1 MGARPRVPGGGR
13 RGGYRVRVRRSSRR
27 RRAARSRWGVLV
39 PTLLAVVVL
48 AVVLARTGLP
58 DLTPLPGSPFPPSA
72 LAIDAELRID
82 PARVPTE
89 AAVVAYVLDGD
100 SLVVRLA
107 GRESQI
113 RLYGLNAPE
122 RDERCAAQVRAR
134 LRRLAPPGA
143 TLLLHPG
150 PRNDDGARLL
160 RYAFLEDGRSLDA
173 TLVAEGLARAWRRD
187 GQLRDAIVRL
197 EDAARAGRTGCL
209 WGG

>member
-1 MGARPRVPGGGR
+1 MSGGGR
-13 RGGYRVRVRRSSRR
+13 RRRPRRRARR
-27 RRAARSRWGVLV
+27 RRWGLLV
-39 PTLLAVVVL
+39 PTLLAIVVL

-58 DLTPLPGSPFPPSA
+58 GLPGLTPLPGSPFPPSA
-72 LAIDAELRID
+72 LAIDADLRID
-82 PARVPTE
+82 LARVPTE

-107 GRESQI
+107 GRESRI

-173 TLVAEGLARAWRRD
+173 ALVAEGLARAWRRD

-197 EDAARAGRTGCL
+197 EEAARGAGTGCL
-209 WGG
+209 WAR

>member
-1 MGARPRVPGGGR
+1 MGA
-13 RGGYRVRVRRSSRR
+13 RR
-27 RRAARSRWGVLV
+27 RRAARSRWGVLL
-39 PTLLAVVVL
+39 PTLLVGL
-48 AVVLARTGLP
+48 ALALVLARTGLP
-58 DLTPLPGSPFPPSA
+58 GLPGLTPLPGSPIPPSA
-72 LAIDAELRID
+72 LALDADLRID

-100 SLVVRLA
+100 SLVVRLD

-113 RLYGLNAPE
+113 QLYGLNAPE
-122 RDERCAAQVRAR
+122 GDERCAPQARAR

-160 RYAFLEDGRSLDA
+160 RYAFLADGRSLDA

-197 EDAARAGRTGCL
+197 EEAAREAGTGCL
-209 WGG
+209 WAR

>member
-1 MGARPRVPGGGR
+1 MAARR
-13 RGGYRVRVRRSSRR
+13 RRSARR
-27 RRAARSRWGVLV
+27 RRAARRRWGVLV
-39 PTLLAVVVL
+39 PVLLAVVVL
-48 AVVLARTGLP
+48 AVVVSRTGLP
-58 DLTPLPGSPFPPSA
+58 GPTQPPAAPFPPA
-72 LAIDAELRID
+72 PLAIDADLRID

-89 AAVVAYVLDGD
+89 AAVVDSVLDGD

-122 RDERCAAQVRAR
+122 RGEPCAERARAR
-134 LRRLAPPGA
+134 LRGLAPPGA

-150 PRNDDGARLL
+150 PRNDDRGRLL

-173 TLVAEGLARAWRRD
+173 TLVAEGLALAWRRD

-197 EDAARAGRTGCL
+197 EEAARTGRTGCL
-209 WGG
+209 WGGS